1 MVLIITNKNT
11 EKKKRGRPAKEGG
24 KRWVEL
30 NPSPFVKKF
39 NKKISKQ
46 NSGISVLA
54 VSAALKE
61 TTNFAQRKK
70 STKASL
76 ALH

>member
-1 MVLIITNKNT
+1 MHILITDCIDYYKF
-11 EKKKRGRPAKEGG
+11 
-24 KRWVEL
+24 EL
-30 NPSPFVKKF
+30 NPSPFVKKL

-61 TTNFAQRKK
+61 TTNSIGIEKYYII
-70 STKASL
+70 
-76 ALH
+76 

>member
-1 MVLIITNKNT
+1 MVLITNKNT

-30 NPSPFVKKF
+30 NPSPYVKKL

-61 TTNFAQRKK
+61 TTNSIGIEKNYMI
-70 STKASL
+70 
-76 ALH
+76 

>member
-30 NPSPFVKKF
+30 NPSPYVKKL

-61 TTNFAQRKK
+61 TTNSIGIEKYYII
-70 STKASL
+70 
-76 ALH
+76 